1 VTHEE
6 RFERIERTLEFLA
19 GNQAQLSADVSR
31 LSADVSRL
39 STDIGKLV
47 GVVSD
52 LVKIFERHIGDG
64 HGGR

>member
-1 VTHEE
+1 VTPEE

-19 GNQAQLSADVSR
+19 SNQAQLSADV
-31 LSADVSRL
+31 AKL
-39 STDIGKLV
+39 STDIAKLV

-52 LVKIFERHIGDG
+52 LVKIFERHIGNG